1 MNKDFIFNH
10 VLGGLAG
17 AIIGDAMGS
26 ATETLTLD
34 DIYSRFGGRV
44 TDFYSPGEG
53 TFASGRKAGQ
63 ITDDTSQM
71 LKIIHAIIEN
81 NGNISVELVANE
93 LLEWAKQDELFSRF
107 AGPTTKKAIELLRAG
122 HDPYKTGIAEKM
134 GMGISNGAA
143 MKVAPAGWLN
153 PGDLDRAVED
163 AVVLCI
169 PTHNADM
176 AFAGAGAVAAAI
188 AESLNPESNILTV
201 LDAALY
207 GAKKGYEIGK
217 KQSIVLRSP
226 SMVSRISLA
235 AEIAVTHADFYTA
248 CERLAEVI
256 GCGLPL
262 LEAVPF
268 AIGVFIASRGDP
280 NLAILGSVN
289 MGGDADTT
297 STITGAITGSFAGIT
312 KFNQETY
319 HKVVEVNN
327 FDLEKIAKEL
337 TETALKK
344 EISIPSDL
352 RNNL

>member
-10 VLGGLAG
+10 ILGGLAG
-17 AIIGDAMGS
+17 ALIGDAMGS
-26 ATETLTLD
+26 ATETLTLEE
-34 DIYSRFGGRV
+34 INSRFGGRV

-81 NGNISVELVANE
+81 NGNISVELVSRQ
-93 LLEWAKQDELFSRF
+93 LLEWAKEDELFSRF

-143 MKVAPAGWLN
+143 MKIAPAGWLN
-153 PGDLDRAVED
+153 PGDLDKAVED

-169 PTHNADM
+169 PTHNADV

-188 AESLNPESNILTV
+188 SEGLIPNSNLLSV
-201 LDAALY
+201 LDAAMY
-207 GAKKGYEIGK
+207 GAKKGYDIGK

-226 SMVSRISLA
+226 SMVSRINLA
-235 AEIAVTHADFYTA
+235 AEIAIGDEDFFTICEKLA
-248 CERLAEVI
+248 CVI

-262 LEAVPF
+262 IEAVPF
-268 AIGVFIASRGDP
+268 AIGVFLASRGDP
-280 NLAILGSVN
+280 NLAIIGSVN

-297 STITGAITGSFAGIT
+297 STITGAITGTFAGIE
-312 KFNQETY
+312 KLSPETY
-319 HKVVEVNN
+319 QKVIKAND
-327 FDLEKIAKEL
+327 FDLEKIA
-337 TETALKK
+337 
-344 EISIPSDL
+344 SDL
-352 RNNL
+352 SEIAMRKAIQVHSD

>member
-1 MNKDFIFNH
+1 MNKEFLFNH
-10 VLGGLAG
+10 ILGGLAG
-17 AIIGDAMGS
+17 ALIGDAMGS
-26 ATETLTLD
+26 ATETLTLEE
-34 DIYSRFGGRV
+34 INSRFGGRV

-81 NGNISVELVANE
+81 NGKISVELVSNQ

-143 MKVAPAGWLN
+143 MKIAPAGWLN
-153 PGDLDRAVED
+153 PGDLDKAVED
-163 AVVLCI
+163 AVILCI
-169 PTHNADM
+169 PTHNADV

-188 AESLNPESNILTV
+188 AESLKPNSNILTV
-201 LDAALY
+201 LDASVY

-226 SMVSRISLA
+226 SMVSRITLA
-235 AEIAVTHADFYTA
+235 AEIAISNEDFFTA
-248 CERLAEVI
+248 CEKLASVI

-262 LEAVPF
+262 IEAVPF
-268 AIGVFIASRGDP
+268 AIGVFLASRGDP
-280 NLAILGSVN
+280 NLAIIGSVN

-297 STITGAITGSFAGIT
+297 STITGAITGTFAGIA
-312 KFNQETY
+312 KFNPETY
-319 HKVVEVNN
+319 RKVVKAND
-327 FDLEKIAKEL
+327 FDPEKIA
-337 TETALKK
+337 
-344 EISIPSDL
+344 SDL
-352 RNNL
+352 AEIALRKEVKIHLD

>member
-1 MNKDFIFNH
+1 MNKDFVFDHI
-10 VLGGLAG
+10 LGGLAG
-17 AIIGDAMGS
+17 ALIGDAMGS
-26 ATETLTLD
+26 ATETLTLEE
-34 DIYSRFGGRV
+34 IYSRFGGRV
-44 TDFYSPGEG
+44 TEFYSPGEG

-81 NGNISVELVANE
+81 NGDISVRLVSNQ

-143 MKVAPAGWLN
+143 MKIAPAGWLN
-153 PGDLDRAVED
+153 PGDLDNAVQD
-163 AVVLCI
+163 AVILCI
-169 PTHNADM
+169 PTHNADV

-188 AESLNPESNILTV
+188 AEGLSPNSNILSV
-201 LDAALY
+201 LDASIY

-226 SMVSRISLA
+226 SMVSRINLA
-235 AEIAVTHADFYTA
+235 AEIAVNTDDFFEA
-248 CERLAEVI
+248 CEKLANVI

-268 AIGVFIASRGDP
+268 AIGVFLASRGDP
-280 NLAILGSVN
+280 NLAIIGSVN

-297 STITGAITGSFAGIT
+297 STITGAITGTFAGIT
-312 KFNQETY
+312 KFNPDIY
-319 HKVVEVNN
+319 RKVVEANDL
-327 FDLEKIAKEL
+327 DLEKIASEL
-337 TETALKK
+337 S
-344 EISIPSDL
+344 EIAVRRAVKVHSD
-352 RNNL
+352 

>member
-10 VLGGLAG
+10 ILGGLAG
-17 AIIGDAMGS
+17 ALIGDAMGS
-26 ATETLTLD
+26 ATETLTLEE
-34 DIYSRFGGRV
+34 INSRFGGRV

-81 NGNISVELVANE
+81 NGNISVELVSRQ
-93 LLEWAKQDELFSRF
+93 LLEWAKEDELFSRF

-143 MKVAPAGWLN
+143 MKIAPAGWLN
-153 PGDLDRAVED
+153 PVDLDKAVED

-169 PTHNADM
+169 PTHNADV

-188 AESLNPESNILTV
+188 SEGLNPNSNLLSV
-201 LDAALY
+201 LDAARY
-207 GAKKGYEIGK
+207 GAKKGYDIGK

-226 SMVSRISLA
+226 SMVSRINLA
-235 AEIAVTHADFYTA
+235 AEIAIGKEDFFTI
-248 CERLAEVI
+248 CEKLASVI
-256 GCGLPL
+256 GCGLPII
-262 LEAVPF
+262 EAVPF
-268 AIGVFIASRGDP
+268 AIGVFLASRGDP
-280 NLAILGSVN
+280 NLGIIGSVN

-297 STITGAITGSFAGIT
+297 STITGAITGTFAGIE
-312 KFNQETY
+312 KLSPETY
-319 HKVVEVNN
+319 QKVIEANDIN
-327 FDLEKIAKEL
+327 LEKIA
-337 TETALKK
+337 
-344 EISIPSDL
+344 SDL
-352 RNNL
+352 SEIAMRKAIQVHPD

>member
-1 MNKDFIFNH
+1 MNKDFVFNH

-17 AIIGDAMGS
+17 ALIGDAMGS

-34 DIYSRFGGRV
+34 EIYSRFGGRV

-81 NGNISVELVANE
+81 NGNISVELVSNQ
-93 LLEWAKQDELFSRF
+93 LLEWAKHDELFSRF

-143 MKVAPAGWLN
+143 MKIAPAGWLN

-188 AESLNPESNILTV
+188 AESLNPDSNILTV

-235 AEIAVTHADFYTA
+235 AEIAVTHDDFYTA
-248 CERLAEVI
+248 CEKLAEII

-268 AIGVFIASRGDP
+268 AIGVFLASRGDP

-319 HKVVEVNN
+319 RKVVEVNN
-327 FDLEKIAKEL
+327 FDLEKIAKDL
-337 TETALKK
+337 TEIALKK
-344 EISIPSDL
+344 EMNIPS
-352 RNNL
+352 N